1 MASKVYFAD
10 LRADYHENLQQ
21 KLTRLMKTAGMGD
34 IDFQD
39 KYVAIKL
46 HFGEPGN
53 LAFLRPNWAKTVA
66 DFVKERGGKPFLTDC
81 NTLYVGGRK
90 NALDHMD
97 SAMLNGFGPMTTGCQ
112 IIIADGLKGNDEVE
126 VPVVGGEYVKNAKI
140 GRAVMDA
147 DVFISLTHFKGH
159 EEAGFGG
166 ALKNTPA
173 VDLGAIVI
181 KEALNRAGVKPEQV
195 DEVIALHNPDMT
207 KDDVK
212 TRTIQMLEMVGIAN
226 KEGVYRMYPHEL
238 SGGMRQRVMIAM
250 AMVCKPKLLIADEP
264 TTALDVTIEAQI
276 LRLMKEL
283 RDETGMSVLII
294 THNMGVVA
302 EICDYV
308 YVMYA
313 GKIMEQAE
321 TFELFDHTMHPYTKG
336 LLDSIP
342 RIGQNAERLHTIPG
356 VVPNLLHLSQ
366 GCPFSNRCEYA
377 TDQCR
382 TEKAQ
387 LHPVAPD
394 HQVRCFRC
402 EEEHQ

>member
-1 MASKVYFAD
+1 MENNNNVLEIRGLNSYFFTEKGVAPAVDGLD
-10 LRADYHENLQQ
+10 LDIPKGKIIGLVGESGCGKSMTLKSRMGLLKYPGRVAGGSIRFEDQD
-21 KLTRLMKTAGMGD
+21 LTRLSDKELRKICGND
-34 IDFQD
+34 ISMIFQ
-39 KYVAIKL
+39 
-46 HFGEPGN
+46 E
-53 LAFLRPNWAKTVA
+53 
-66 DFVKERGGKPFLTDC
+66 
-81 NTLYVGGRK
+81 
-90 NALDHMD
+90 
-97 SAMLNGFGPMTTGCQ
+97 PMTS
-112 IIIADGLKGNDEVE
+112 LN
-126 VPVVGGEYVKNAKI
+126 PVLRVG
-140 GRAVMDA
+140 R
-147 DVFISLTHFKGH
+147 
-159 EEAGFGG
+159 
-166 ALKNTPA
+166 
-173 VDLGAIVI
+173 
-181 KEALNRAGVKPEQV
+181 QV
-195 DEVIALHNPDMT
+195 RETLLVHNPTMS
-207 KDDVK
+207 KAEAKQRVV
-212 TRTIQMLEMVGIAN
+212 EMFQRVGIPEAE
-226 KEGVYRMYPHEL
+226 KRYDCYSHEL
-238 SGGMRQRVMIAM
+238 SGGLRQRVMIAM

>member
-1 MASKVYFAD
+1 MENNNNVLEIRGLNSYFFTEKGVAPAVDGLD
-10 LRADYHENLQQ
+10 LDIPKGKIIGLVGESGCGKSMTAKSIMGLLKYPGRVAGGSIRFEDQD
-21 KLTRLMKTAGMGD
+21 LTRLSDKELRKICGND
-34 IDFQD
+34 ISMIFQ
-39 KYVAIKL
+39 
-46 HFGEPGN
+46 E
-53 LAFLRPNWAKTVA
+53 
-66 DFVKERGGKPFLTDC
+66 
-81 NTLYVGGRK
+81 
-90 NALDHMD
+90 
-97 SAMLNGFGPMTTGCQ
+97 PMTSLNPV
-112 IIIADGLKGNDEVE
+112 LK
-126 VPVVGGEYVKNAKI
+126 VG
-140 GRAVMDA
+140 R
-147 DVFISLTHFKGH
+147 
-159 EEAGFGG
+159 
-166 ALKNTPA
+166 
-173 VDLGAIVI
+173 
-181 KEALNRAGVKPEQV
+181 QV
-195 DEVIALHNPDMT
+195 RETLLVHNPTMS
-207 KDDVK
+207 KAEAKQRVV
-212 TRTIQMLEMVGIAN
+212 EMFQRVGIPEAE
-226 KEGVYRMYPHEL
+226 KRYDCYPHEL
-238 SGGMRQRVMIAM
+238 SGGLRQRVMIA
-250 AMVCKPKLLIADEP
+250 IADEP